1 MEDEK
6 YAAERYLTVKGK
18 TTLSDSMEEYIDV
31 TIDLRTLPIR
41 PSLNQEEVEQRHAK
55 AKEDLENKI
64 QALKIALV

>member
-18 TTLSDSMEEYIDV
+18 TTLSDSMEEYIDA